1 MKIRFDHIE
10 IHVKNP
16 KKYCEFLTELFH
28 GGRYKEIAP
37 GIYMFK
43 FDFYNFEI
51 KPSNESNSTFGFQL
65 PCLRS
70 KNAKTHLLNLGIRI
84 DATITNALG
93 HCYFFSDFEGI
104 KWHIKEYDEEDEY
117 INF

>member
-1 MKIRFDHIE
+1 MKIKFDHIE
-10 IHVKNP
+10 IHVNNP
-16 KKYCEFLTELFH
+16 SEYCEFLNLLFQ
-28 GGRYKEIAP
+28 GGRYKEIAS

-43 FDFYNFEI
+43 FDNYNFEI
-51 KPSNESNSTFGFQL
+51 KPSNDKNSTFGFQL

-70 KNAKTHLLNLGIRI
+70 KNAKTHLTEIGIKI
-84 DATITNALG
+84 DATITNPLG
-93 HCYFFSDFEGI
+93 NCYFFSDPEGL